1 MRQLQIGLVLMIALV
16 FASCTDNGQE
26 SQNEGTQEEGQVV
39 EKSEVSEGDKVA
51 GTWTLSSFVDDG
63 KVVELTE
70 CDEKTTWNFTTESAE
85 TLSDGTAVQKLN
97 AVAPE
102 ECEYYSFDAKWTVQ
116 NGQLFVS
123 TSRIGGLGGNSLAG
137 LMKIKELTDNKLV
150 VEIMKKELTFKR

>member
-1 MRQLQIGLVLMIALV
+1 MRQLRIGLVLMIALV

-85 TLSDGTAVQKLN
+85 TLGDGTAVQKLN

-123 TSRIGGLGGNSLAG
+123 TSRIGGLGGNLLAG